1 MSKTPNPDKTKRVVL
16 NTLKLGQLREE
27 GTQIDN
33 ERLEIRWSRGGQE
46 RREFDD
52 TFEIDAEGGYW
63 SVFVQFFTP
72 EVRSDPNGLLQDI
85 EHFSVTFQV
94 NSTTPGMF

>member
-52 TFEIDAEGGYW
+52 MFEEGGGLMQRVVTGRFLCNSSRQKY
-63 SVFVQFFTP
+63 
-72 EVRSDPNGLLQDI
+72 DPILMVYCKTSNILVS
-85 EHFSVTFQV
+85 HSK
-94 NSTTPGMF
+94 